1 MTDPDTGLEHTTPE
15 TYLVGIAET
24 RKQRQL
30 QAKKFG
36 ASKHDH
42 DIEDLTGQP
51 TGDSKAGGI
60 SNPEIQVL
68 LSLGLKTMAK
78 ELADVRG
85 GDIGAYQAYKN
96 DIISGG
102 ETTVQSLKREH
113 ILELSAYIFWRRVVQ
128 RSNQRVFF
136 VSQELVI
143 PVVFKPL
150 AQSGFNH
157 TEVDYS
163 SDLVEGN
170 VVLTKVLLEF
180 DVDLGLNLE
189 VKHIVVTVQMTALAL
204 VPYYAV
210 TGTNL
215 VRANYRIRHFRSPIC

>member
-1 MTDPDTGLEHTTPE
+1 MLKNRKEIQNDILFLAKRITPGGGNHRIYTALFEEMSDDQFKLFWNGIHDSGFIPFIVDNYDNKEMIDYDGIAKLAKELNIPLEQRIIMTDPDTGLEHTTPE

-102 ETTVQSLKREH
+102 ETTVQST
-113 ILELSAYIFWRRVVQ
+113 LERGTGVKSLRTAHWMLRGRLLDNNLHRR
-128 RSNQRVFF
+128 
-136 VSQELVI
+136 
-143 PVVFKPL
+143 
-150 AQSGFNH
+150 
-157 TEVDYS
+157 D
-163 SDLVEGN
+163 
-170 VVLTKVLLEF
+170 
-180 DVDLGLNLE
+180 
-189 VKHIVVTVQMTALAL
+189 
-204 VPYYAV
+204 
-210 TGTNL
+210 
-215 VRANYRIRHFRSPIC
+215 